1 MKIRLTFHF
10 VIAFVALIFFMHE
23 AHEIVH
29 TVTGRLI
36 CGCWGKR
43 DFNVWDL
50 CEGCFDQSFVS
61 LIPTYAGPIFTFLML
76 WIGALLLKEQ
86 NTKAQKSFGLALIFG
101 SLASIRI
108 LNALFG
114 MGDEIF
120 ATRQLLGDRALAWTI
135 GFSSILMITGYPL
148 YKAYITIANKRRLL
162 WFLGLL
168 IIPIVL
174 DIGVVLFFLNT
185 LLENKILS
193 EYWILGSP
201 MIVTL
206 WTFLVTA
213 ILVLS
218 FKGLFQLGN
227 SQQESAILQTGTH

>member
-1 MKIRLTFHF
+1 MKIRLSFHF
-10 VIAFVALIFFMHE
+10 VIAFIALIFFMHE

-50 CEGCFDQSFVS
+50 CEGCFDQSLVS
-61 LIPTYAGPIFTFLML
+61 LIPTYAGPAFTFIML
-76 WIGALLLKEQ
+76 WVGAFLLKEE
-86 NTKAQKSFGLALIFG
+86 NSNAQKSFGLALVFG
-101 SLASIRI
+101 SLTSIRI

-135 GFSSILMITGYPL
+135 GLSSILIITAYPL
-148 YKAYITIANKRRLL
+148 YKAYVSISNKRRLL
-162 WFLGLL
+162 WFVGLFIGP
-168 IIPIVL
+168 IIL
-174 DIGVVLFFLNT
+174 DISVVLFFLNT

-206 WTFLVTA
+206 WTILVTT
-213 ILVLS
+213 ILVFS

-227 SQQESAILQTGTH
+227 NRPQSAVLQTETR